1 MIRRH
6 LTVVAVTAAALLGS
20 ATAALAHA
28 SLQEELVPA
37 GTEQPLTMRVP
48 DERDAADTTRVDI
61 RAPTEFTVLDC
72 EQPEGWTCTVDE
84 ASLDGTV
91 VVYERD
97 GSGAGEVDHR
107 FTVTTPTELG
117 TYVFPTIQTYDDGE
131 EVGWIQTEMEAERPA
146 PTLEVGESS
155 GEVIA
160 ASPAPTAH
168 EEPATTEPE
177 SAESPA
183 AVETAP
189 ETADSADTATPDAAD
204 AAETAEAA
212 DAADAAEPEEG
223 DGGGAVLPIL
233 LIGGAAVAA
242 VAAALGLRS
251 RRG

>member
-37 GTEQPLTMRVP
+37 GTEQTLTMRVP
-48 DERDAADTTRVDI
+48 DERDAADTARVDI
-61 RAPTEFTVLDC
+61 RVPTEFTVLDC
-72 EQPEGWTCTVDE
+72 EPPEGWTCTVDE

-91 VVYERD
+91 VVYER
-97 GSGAGEVDHR
+97 GESGAGEVGHR
-107 FTVTTPTELG
+107 FMVTTPTEVG

-131 EVGWIQTEMEAERPA
+131 EVGWIQTETGAERPA

-155 GEVIA
+155 GEVVD

-168 EEPATTEPE
+168 EDPATTEPDTR
-177 SAESPA
+177 ESPE
-183 AVETAP
+183 AVETP
-189 ETADSADTATPDAAD
+189 TETTDTAAP
-204 AAETAEAA
+204 
-212 DAADAAEPEEG
+212 DAADAAEPEDG
-223 DGGGAVLPIL
+223 VGGGAVLPIL
-233 LIGGAAVAA
+233 LIGGASVAA
-242 VAAALGLRS
+242 VAIALGLRS